1 MLTLKHIANTL
12 ETAAPTSCIDGTA
25 TTSSRVVDQTIN
37 GLLQHALLIVLNH
50 LWCIELDELLE
61 AVIAVDDAAVEVV
74 EVARCKA
81 PTTQGYHWSQVWWDD
96 RQNRHAQA

>member
-37 GLLQHALLIVLNH
+37 GLLQHALLIVLDY
-50 LWCIELDELLE
+50 LWCIELDELLK
-61 AVIAVDDAAVEVV
+61 AVITVNDAAVEVV
-74 EVARCKA
+74 EVTRREA
-81 PTTQGYHWSQVWWDD
+81 PTAQGYHWPQVWWNDW
-96 RQNRHAQA
+96 QNRHTQA